1 MTVPRVLVGIALLI
15 LGRKAFW
22 LFVGGV
28 GFVLG
33 MTVATRVVRVEP
45 YWIALGVAV
54 IAGLLGALW
63 ALYMQQV
70 AVGVAGFLVGGYLA
84 LNLVRTLGWDLERL
98 LSSPYGPWLAF
109 IVGGILCA
117 VLVGVL
123 FEWALIVLSSITG
136 AYLIAQAIQVH
147 PGTKALLFAVLAAIG
162 VVIQAILLRRERM
175 VRPAPKT
182 EHRESTW
189 R

>member
-1 MTVPRVLVGIALLI
+1 MTIPRVLVGIALLI

-33 MTVATRVVRVEP
+33 MAVATRVVRVEP
-45 YWIALGVAV
+45 YWIALGIAL
-54 IAGLLGALW
+54 IAGLLGALL
-63 ALYMQQV
+63 ALYLQQV

-84 LNLVRTLGWDLERL
+84 LNLVRTLSWDLEQL
-98 LSSPYGPWLAF
+98 VAAPYGSWLAF
-109 IVGGILCA
+109 IAGGILCA
-117 VLVGVL
+117 VLVGAL
-123 FEWALIVLSSITG
+123 FEWALIALSSITG
-136 AYLIAQAIQVH
+136 AYLISQVIQVY
-147 PGTKALLFAVLAAIG
+147 PGTKVLLFAVLAAIG
-162 VVIQAILLRRERM
+162 IVIQAILLRQERM
-175 VRPAPKT
+175 VRPEPKT

>member
-1 MTVPRVLVGIALLI
+1 VGIALLI

-33 MTVATRVVRVEP
+33 MMVATRVVQVEP
-45 YWIALGVAV
+45 LWIVLGIALV
-54 IAGLLGALW
+54 AGLLGALL
-63 ALYMQQV
+63 ALYLQQI

-84 LNLVRTLGWDLERL
+84 LNLVRTLGWDLQRL
-98 LSSPYGPWLAF
+98 LPAPYGLWLAF
-109 IVGGILCA
+109 VVGGILCA
-117 VLVGVL
+117 VLVGAL
-123 FEWALIVLSSITG
+123 FEWALIILSSITG
-136 AYLIAQAIQVH
+136 ASLITQAVQVH
-147 PGTKALLFAVLAAIG
+147 PGTSVLLFAVLAATGI
-162 VVIQAILLRRERM
+162 VIQAILLRQERK
-175 VRPAPKT
+175 VPPAPTT

>member
-1 MTVPRVLVGIALLI
+1 MTIPRVLVGIALLI

-33 MTVATRVVRVEP
+33 MTVTTRVVQVEP
-45 YWIALGVAV
+45 YWIRLGIALV
-54 IAGLLGALW
+54 AGLLGALL
-63 ALYMQQV
+63 ALYLQQI

-84 LNLVRTLGWDLERL
+84 LNLIYTLGWDVERL
-98 LSSPYGPWLAF
+98 LPAPYGMWLVF
-109 IVGGILCA
+109 IAGGILCA
-117 VLVGVL
+117 VLIGAL
-123 FEWALIVLSSITG
+123 FEWALIILSSITG
-136 AYLIAQAIQVH
+136 ASLITQVVQVH
-147 PGTKALLFAVLAAIG
+147 PGTSVLLFAVLVATGI
-162 VVIQAILLRRERM
+162 VIQAILLRQERL
-175 VRPAPKT
+175 VRPKPET